1 MSRRTS
7 QDYKR
12 ELEEARKKVKSLEAN
27 VKSRLLRMIS
37 DFPDAVIMKRD
48 TETFTCRNVTKEW
61 LDDQSPDT
69 MIECIRNIEE
79 HNALRQPHVQL
90 ELEY

>member
-7 QDYKR
+7 QDLKK
-12 ELEEARKKVKSLEAN
+12 ELMESRKKVESLE
-27 VKSRLLRMIS
+27 KSIEARLLRMIS
-37 DFPDAVIMKRD
+37 DFPDATILKRD

-61 LDDQSPDT
+61 LDNQSPDS

-79 HNALRQPHVQL
+79 YNASQQPHVQL
-90 ELEY
+90 AMEF